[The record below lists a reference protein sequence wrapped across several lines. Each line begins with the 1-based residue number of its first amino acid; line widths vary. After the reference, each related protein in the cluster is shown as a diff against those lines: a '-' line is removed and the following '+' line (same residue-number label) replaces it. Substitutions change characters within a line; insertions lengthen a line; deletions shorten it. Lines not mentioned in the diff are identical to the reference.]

1 MFRVI
6 KMKKILLASIFLL
19 FGVTALSQTSP
30 TYDSTT
36 RVDTNNNTNSTVNS
50 VNTTNSN
57 NVNSTT
63 VNSTNNNIST
73 SVNTNNNVNTG
84 HTTSNNVNT
93 NVNVSNSTSVQ
104 DMTSNS
110 KSSSYNQNDVTQRI
124 VQPPPTAIAPSVM
137 SGGNNDLCTTGVG
150 GAIQTQIVG
159 LSAGKTTRDLNC
171 ERLKLSKTLYDM
183 GMKVAAVTLL
193 CQDRRVFDAMMEAG
207 TPCPFDGRI
216 GESARQSWQANPD
229 RIPVLNMEVQR
240 DKTTNN
246 NSFFARLFSWL
257 F

>member
-36 RVDTNNNTNSTVNS
+36 RVDTNNTTNSTVNS

-63 VNSTNNNIST
+63 VNSTNTNTSTSTSINNNI
-73 SVNTNNNVNTG
+73 NTG

-93 NVNVSNSTSVQ
+93 NVNTSNSVQ

-110 KSSSYNQNDVTQRI
+110 KSSNYNQNDVTQRI
-124 VQPPPTAIAPSVM
+124 VQPPPTAIVPSMM

-216 GESARQSWQANPD
+216 GDSARQSWQDNPG
-229 RIPVLNMEVQR
+229 RIPVLNKEAER
-240 DKTTNN
+240 DKTTTS
-246 NSFFARLFSWL
+246 NSFFARLFGWL